1 MEHLD
6 PIETA
11 RRILAGE
18 SLVENNI
25 VEDEVDE
32 IVVEDFED
40 LDIEE
45 VEEMAHGNKKKM
57 KKEEDDEDDDD
68 DDDTVPLEEIADVAS
83 DDED

>member
-57 KKEEDDEDDDD
+57 KKAIII
-68 DDDTVPLEEIADVAS
+68 IATLAGLGFIFWNNCTWRS
-83 DDED
+83 INSN

>member
-57 KKEEDDEDDDD
+57 KKKRMTRMTTTMMMSKKPCILWVR
-68 DDDTVPLEEIADVAS
+68 TVRRS
-83 DDED
+83 